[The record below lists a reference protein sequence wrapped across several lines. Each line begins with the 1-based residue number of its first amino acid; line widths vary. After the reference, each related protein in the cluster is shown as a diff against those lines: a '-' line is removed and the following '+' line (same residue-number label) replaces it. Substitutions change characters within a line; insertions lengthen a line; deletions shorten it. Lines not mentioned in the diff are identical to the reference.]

1 MATKKAV
8 APKKSAAAS
17 TKKKPNTVTRVVTRE
32 PREAVR
38 YNKTHRPNFTNEIN
52 SSRYL
57 ATLIAEFVG
66 TFALAAAVIVL
77 QGQPFFLMFVLAGL
91 VLMFGQVSGSYLN
104 PALALAGWA
113 TKRLSG
119 VRALG
124 YILMQ
129 VLGALLALVVISAV
143 MKQAPAAM
151 SAVGAMTT
159 AEPFKLGALPVSKEW
174 FVFLGEFLGTMLFGF
189 AVASATREKNERT
202 AAAFTVGI
210 GLLLGLMVGGFF
222 ATTFTGAVVLN
233 PAVAVAVQ
241 AFTPVAGAAFNWW
254 TIMIYVV
261 GTGLGAVVGFY
272 LHDLLTRAAQ
282 DK

>member
-1 MATKKAV
+1 MATNKAV

-17 TKKKPNTVTRVVTRE
+17 TKKKPTTVTRVVTRE

-38 YNKTHRPNFTNEIN
+38 YNKTHRPNFTSEIN

-77 QGQPFFLMFVLAGL
+77 QGQPFFLLFILAGL
-91 VLMFGQVSGSYLN
+91 VLMFGQISGAYLN

-113 TKRLSG
+113 TKRLSS

-151 SAVGAMTT
+151 SAMGAMTA
-159 AEPFKLGALPVSKEW
+159 AEPFKLGALPVNKEW
-174 FVFLGEFLGTMLFGF
+174 FVFLGELLGTMLFGF
-189 AVASATREKNERT
+189 AVASATRERNDRT
-202 AAAFTVGI
+202 AAGFTVGI
-210 GLLLGLMVGGFF
+210 GLLLGLLVGGFF
-222 ATTFTGAVVLN
+222 ATTFGGAVVLN
-233 PAVAVAVQ
+233 PAVAVALQ
-241 AFTPVAGAAFNWW
+241 AFATWSAGTWW
-254 TIMIYVV
+254 TVMIYVI
-261 GTGLGAVVGFY
+261 GTGLGAVAGFY
-272 LHDLLTRAAQ
+272 LHDLLTRASQ
-282 DK
+282 EK